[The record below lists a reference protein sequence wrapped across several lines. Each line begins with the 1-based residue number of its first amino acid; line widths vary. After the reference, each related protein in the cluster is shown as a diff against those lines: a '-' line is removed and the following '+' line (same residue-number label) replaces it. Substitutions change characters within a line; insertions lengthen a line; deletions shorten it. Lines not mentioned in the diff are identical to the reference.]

1 MPTKLQQFLRDH
13 PVFTY
18 ALFVEAMQAA
28 GSKNPLTIRNKLN
41 QHIQRKH
48 IVRIRRELFAAIPYG
63 AEANIYPI
71 NPFLVAGHLTPDAV
85 IAYHTAL
92 AFYGLT
98 YSSSYRFIYLTEHQA
113 KPLSFRQEI
122 YQSTLFPKALLTKN
136 EMNAFVNIEDIQG
149 LPVRVTS
156 KERTLV
162 DLMDRPHL
170 GGGWEEI
177 WRSLDLV
184 NRFKIED
191 VIRYALLLDNATT
204 IAKVGFYLEQRQQEL
219 KVNSD
224 QFEQL
229 EARRPVS
236 PHYFAVDRKEN
247 SQYIAR
253 WNLMA
258 PLSVIHRRW
267 EESLDWEPKI

>member
-1 MPTKLQQFLRDH
+1 MPTTLQEFLRNN
-13 PVFTY
+13 PIFTY
-18 ALFVEAMQAA
+18 AMFVGAMQAS

-63 AEANIYPI
+63 AEADTYPI
-71 NPFLVAGHLTPDAV
+71 NPFLVAGFLTPDAV

-92 AFYGLT
+92 AFYGLN

-113 KPLSFRQEI
+113 KPLSFRREI
-122 YQSTLFPKALLTKN
+122 YQATLFPKALLAKGEN
-136 EMNAFVNIEDIQG
+136 NAYVVNNDIQG
-149 LPVRVTS
+149 MTVRVTS

-162 DLMDRPHL
+162 DLMDRPNL

-177 WRSLDLV
+177 WRSLDLIS
-184 NRFKIED
+184 RFKID
-191 VIRYALLLDNATT
+191 DIIHYALLLDNATT

-219 KVNSD
+219 KVTLD
-224 QFEQL
+224 QLEQL
-229 EARRPVS
+229 QAHRPVS
-236 PHYFAVDRKEN
+236 PHYLVVDRKEK

-258 PLSVIHRRW
+258 PLSIIHRHW
-267 EESLDWEPKI
+267 EENLNWEPKL